1 MDRSTPTEP
10 RHSNSVHHLLDEPR
24 YRAGVRRTNP
34 EAVPGDSHRALAAE
48 EQAQEELE
56 LPTRDERVLPGRV
69 VHQLP
74 GYRLERLDS
83 TSERI
88 SRILLSRILFH
99 GSFPDQQWLAL
110 QQRYQSK

>member
-10 RHSNSVHHLLDEPR
+10 RHSDSVHYLLDESR
-24 YRAGVRRTNP
+24 YRAGVRRADP
-34 EAVPGDSHRALAAE
+34 EAVPGDSHRAFAAE

-56 LPTRDERVLPGRV
+56 LSARDERMLPRRV

-83 TSERI
+83 TPERI
-88 SRILLSRILFH
+88 SRLLLPRILFH
-99 GSFPDQQWLAL
+99 GSFLNQQWLAL